1 MHKVICSK
9 CQSWDENPNTY
20 DSHRD
25 SPPPSSST
33 LLIACTVKEK
43 SSHTRP
49 RPDDTEA
56 NRLKYKP
63 GEEAHTCNPALGKTE
78 AGGWGFK
85 ASLGYITR

>member
-1 MHKVICSK
+1 MHKVIFSK

-20 DSHRD
+20 DSQRD
-25 SPPPSSST
+25 SPPPSFST
-33 LLIACTVKEK
+33 LLIACTVEKKKK

-63 GEEAHTCNPALGKTE
+63 GEEAHTCNPALGRQRQE
-78 AGGWGFK
+78 DGGLRPV
-85 ASLGYITR
+85 LGI